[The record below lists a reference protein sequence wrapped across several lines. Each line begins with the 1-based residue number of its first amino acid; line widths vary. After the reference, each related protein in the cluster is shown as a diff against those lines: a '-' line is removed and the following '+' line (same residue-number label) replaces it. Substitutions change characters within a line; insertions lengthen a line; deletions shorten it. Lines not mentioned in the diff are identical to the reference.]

1 MKHVRLFHIIRGN
14 EMIKYI
20 FDYILECENRVLLLF
35 IWLFLKRCE
44 NYAQLEIKR

>member
-1 MKHVRLFHIIRGN
+1 MKRVRLFHIIHSN
-14 EMIKYI
+14 EMRKYI
-20 FDYILECENRVLLLF
+20 FYYILECENRVLLLF